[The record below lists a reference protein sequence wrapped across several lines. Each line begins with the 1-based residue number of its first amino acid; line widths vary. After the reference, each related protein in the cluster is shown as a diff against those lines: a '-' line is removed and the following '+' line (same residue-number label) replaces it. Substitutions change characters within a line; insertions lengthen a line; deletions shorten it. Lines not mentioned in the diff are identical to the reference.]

1 MPVGPSF
8 PIARRQAAR
17 IALGAAA
24 ATTLGALRPAQAQ
37 AQAQPQPIAGGRPI
51 RLVVPYPAGGA
62 VDLVG
67 RLYSERMEPLLGQQV
82 VVDNRSGG
90 AGIVGAEY
98 VAKAR
103 PDGTTLGVIGM
114 TTLCAYK
121 TLYSRLPFDP
131 DRDFAPISQL
141 SAGTVV
147 CAVNKAAAARHG
159 WTDFRSLINWAR
171 ENPEGLRYGT
181 AGIGTTA
188 HLTMAAVQKATGIK
202 ALHVTY
208 RGAAP
213 AVTDLQSG
221 TIDMMFELTPAL
233 MPLIAQGEVTPLAVG
248 SGQRVAL
255 LPAIP
260 GMSEFADLGLGALD
274 IGAWEALMAPAGT
287 APELIAQLHA
297 AALQAGKD
305 TRLAERMRDVGF
317 LAEPS
322 ASPQALAE
330 KIRHETPVWRQ
341 LVEASG
347 ARLD

>member
-1 MPVGPSF
+1 MPADPSF
-8 PIARRQAAR
+8 TIARRRAVMAGLGG
-17 IALGAAA
+17 ALGASVHN
-24 ATTLGALRPAQAQ
+24 LRFARAQQ
-37 AQAQPQPIAGGRPI
+37 VSSGRPI

-67 RLYSERMEPLLGQQV
+67 RLFSERMEPLLGQQV

-90 AGIVGAEY
+90 AGIVGADY

-121 TLYSRLPFDP
+121 ALYSRLPFDP
-131 DRDFAPISQL
+131 DSDFAPICQL

-147 CAVNKAAAARHG
+147 CAVNKQAAARHG
-159 WTDFRSLINWAR
+159 WTDFRTLITWAR
-171 ENPEGLRYGT
+171 DNPEGLRFGT
-181 AGIGTTA
+181 AGVGSTA
-188 HLTMAAVQKATGIK
+188 HLTMAAVQKASGVR

-213 AVTDLQSG
+213 AVADLQAG

-233 MPLIAQGEVTPLAVG
+233 MPLINQGEVTALAVG
-248 SGQRVAL
+248 SARPVAL

-260 GMSEFADLGLGALD
+260 GMLNFADLGLGALD
-274 IGAWEALMAPAGT
+274 IRAWEALMAPAAT
-287 APELIAQLHA
+287 APELIRQLHA
-297 AALQAGKD
+297 AALQAGND
-305 TRLAERMRDVGF
+305 PRLGERMREVGF
-317 LAEPS
+317 TAEPS
-322 ASPQALAE
+322 TTPSALAD
-330 KIRHETPVWRQ
+330 KIKHETPIWRQ

-347 ARLD
+347 AKLD